1 MLLRRWLVRAV
12 FALAMMAAAVPAAV
26 SQAAIP
32 VPQPKP
38 ASEGPAV
45 PRAKPVTGGEAASI
59 AVQDARLGV
68 SGGRTRFVL
77 DLSGPVPYRVFQLAD
92 PYRVVIDMPEI
103 VFLLQTGAGEQT
115 GGLLKRFRYG
125 LFRPGNSRVVLDLDG
140 PAEVASAFALPP
152 KEGNGHRLVL
162 DLKPTDRETFM
173 KAAGWPS
180 DPPFATPGQDVPLGM
195 EPIRRLVVL
204 DAGHGG
210 VDPGAVSPRVGYE
223 KHIVLDFARALRT
236 ALARRDVEVVMTRD
250 EDVFIPLADRVRIA
264 REARASLM
272 LSIHADVI
280 EDPDIRGASVY
291 TISEQASDAEAAALA
306 SSENRS
312 DVIAGV
318 DLREEGDEV
327 ASILIDLARR
337 ETKNA
342 SVDFARHLVPALEP
356 VTPLLS
362 KPHREAGFRVLKA
375 PDVPSVLI
383 ELGFLS
389 NHQDAEQLVQEAW
402 MTDTAEVM
410 ADAVSVWLETRPQ

>member
-1 MLLRRWLVRAV
+1 MLATG
-12 FALAMMAAAVPAAV
+12 LAATPAG
-26 SQAAIP
+26 AIP
-32 VPQPKP
+32 M
-38 ASEGPAV
+38 
-45 PRAKPVTGGEAASI
+45 PRAKPVAAGEAGSI
-59 AVQDARLGV
+59 AVQEVRLGV
-68 SGGRTRFVL
+68 EGERTRFVL

-92 PYRVVIDMPEI
+92 PYRVVIDLPELA
-103 VFLLQTGAGEQT
+103 FLLETGAGEQAR
-115 GGLLKRFRYG
+115 GVLKRFRYG

-140 PAEVASAFALPP
+140 PAAVAAAFALPP
-152 KEGNGHRLVL
+152 KDGNGHRLVL
-162 DLKPTDRETFM
+162 DLEPTDRESFM
-173 KAAGWPS
+173 KSAGWPS
-180 DPPFATPGQDVPLGM
+180 DPPFAAPEQDVPLGM
-195 EPIRRLVVL
+195 EPIRRLVAL
-204 DAGHGG
+204 DPGHGG
-210 VDPGAVSPRVGYE
+210 VDPGAVSPTVGYE
-223 KHIVLDFARALRT
+223 KNVVLEYARVLRKALE
-236 ALARRDVEVVMTRD
+236 RRDVEVVMTRD
-250 EDVFIPLADRVRIA
+250 EDVFVPLADRVRIA

-291 TISEQASDAEAAALA
+291 TISEQASDEEAAALA

-318 DLREEGDEV
+318 DLREEGDDV

-389 NHQDAEQLVQEAW
+389 NDEDAVQLVTDTWVA
-402 MTDTAEVM
+402 DTAEVM
-410 ADAVSVWLETRPQ
+410 ADAVVAWLEARPQ